1 MKKAEEYLQQF
12 KILRSNYKEGEP
24 FPFNLTRDAHIGSY
38 RDILKAIKQ
47 AQLDAIEETVKRCAE
62 EVETEEYPY
71 MDGCETCGHTATYVN
86 KKSILNVAEQLKKEI
101 E

>member
-1 MKKAEEYLQQF
+1 MKKVEEYIF
-12 KILRSNYKEGEP
+12 EME
-24 FPFNLTRDAHIGSY
+24 RDSDGGHEIY
-38 RDILKAIKQ
+38 RYNDVVKAIKQ
-47 AQLDAIEETVKRCAE
+47 AQIDAIEETVKRCAE